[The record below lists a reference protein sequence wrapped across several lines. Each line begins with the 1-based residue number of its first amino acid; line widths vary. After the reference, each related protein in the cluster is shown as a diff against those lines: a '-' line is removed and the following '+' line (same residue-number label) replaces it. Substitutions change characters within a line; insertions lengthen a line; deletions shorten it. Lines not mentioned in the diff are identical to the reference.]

1 MDINPRSVRNDR
13 LWQCQ
18 SKLKSRADPDFTA
31 LGNAFKSATKV
42 TLSSL
47 NVDGNVNKVLQK
59 VQSGHKLVYHYTYT
73 GHCGTLAN

>member
-1 MDINPRSVRNDR
+1 MDTNPCSVRNER
-13 LWQCQ
+13 LRQCQ

-59 VQSGHKLVYHYTYT
+59 YSQA
-73 GHCGTLAN
+73 AN